1 MAPHKKHSKVHVPK
15 REPQHQEPLRW
26 HSRSIY
32 NILTTIVLAA
42 LSAELAKLCLSPVYG
57 SIAASRANLWE
68 IPLFTVS
75 TFKLRIQISFPKLL
89 VLPTAWLSRLYLS
102 RSQLTTITSLL
113 PIFGIC
119 IPALQSYLFRLSS
132 IGPVW
137 GPIVTN
143 FCTSSPL
150 FYLSVLSVLSIAE
163 ELYVDYKAPEETGRL
178 QQGMTLA
185 VGYLQLA
192 FIIACYSIIEMIQ
205 DIFSPVIAWL
215 IRSWSSTSALFSRI
229 GLQAIV
235 SLSYAVL
242 ERSYKRLAF
251 FGILPLL
258 HLVSINPHIPL
269 KYNTAAL
276 NATLQAGGFSLVA
289 RQESLTGYISVLDN
303 VKDGFRVMRC
313 DHSLLGGEWINK
325 PEGHPAVLNEPIY
338 SIFLML
344 EAVRLVETVSA
355 KSTTDDDIN
364 ALIVWVQILA
374 LELIFH

>member
-1 MAPHKKHSKVHVPK
+1 MAPQKTDSRTHVP
-15 REPQHQEPLRW
+15 RGEPQHQGSTRL
-26 HSRSIY
+26 HSRAVYKI
-32 NILTTIVLAA
+32 ITTILLAA
-42 LSAELAKLCLSPVYG
+42 LSVEVSKLCLSPVYG

-68 IPLFTVS
+68 TPLFTISNIKIRMQVS
-75 TFKLRIQISFPKLL
+75 LPKLL
-89 VLPTAWLSRLYLS
+89 VLPTLWFLRYYLS
-102 RSQLTTITSLL
+102 KSQLATMTDLL

-132 IGPVW
+132 IGPIW
-137 GPIVTN
+137 GPIVTGY
-143 FCTSSPL
+143 CTSSPL
-150 FYLSVLSVLSIAE
+150 FYLSILSILSIAE
-163 ELYVDYKAPEETGRL
+163 ELYIDYMAPKEAGAL

-185 VGYLQLA
+185 VGYPQLA

-205 DIFSPVIAWL
+205 DVFSPVIAWL
-215 IRSWSSTSALFSRI
+215 VRSWSGTSALFSRF

-258 HLVSINPHIPL
+258 HLISVNPHIPL

-276 NATLQAGGFSLVA
+276 NATLQAEGFSLVA

-303 VKDGFRVMRC
+303 IKDGFRVMRC

-325 PEGHPAVLNEPIY
+325 PQGHPAVLNEPIY
-338 SIFLML
+338 AIFLML

-355 KSTTDDDIN
+355 KSTTDNDKN
-364 ALIVWVQILA
+364 ALIVWVQILG
-374 LELIFH
+374 LESILH

>member
-1 MAPHKKHSKVHVPK
+1 MAPHKKHSKGHVPK
-15 REPQHQEPLRW
+15 REPQHQESIRR

-32 NILTTIVLAA
+32 KILTTIVLAA
-42 LSAELAKLCLSPVYG
+42 LSAELSRLCLSPVYG
-57 SIAASRANLWE
+57 SIAASRVNLWE
-68 IPLFTVS
+68 TPLFTIS
-75 TFKLRIQISFPKLL
+75 SFKIRMQILLPKLL
-89 VLPTAWLSRLYLS
+89 VLPIAWLSRLYLS
-102 RSQLTTITSLL
+102 KSQLATITSLL

-137 GPIVTN
+137 GPIVTIV
-143 FCTSSPL
+143 CTSSPL
-150 FYLSVLSVLSIAE
+150 FYLSVLSILSIAE
-163 ELYVDYKAPEETGRL
+163 ELYIDHKAPEEAGSL

-185 VGYLQLA
+185 VGYLQLV
-192 FIIACYSIIEMIQ
+192 FMIACYSIIEMIQ
-205 DIFSPVIAWL
+205 DILSPVIAWL
-215 IRSWSSTSALFSRI
+215 VRAWSGTSALFSHI
-229 GLQAIV
+229 GLQATV

-258 HLVSINPHIPL
+258 HLISINPHIPL

-276 NATLQAGGFSLVA
+276 NATLQTGGFSLVA

-338 SIFLML
+338 VIFLML

-355 KSTTDDDIN
+355 KSKTDNDKN
-364 ALIVWVQILA
+364 ALIVWVQILG
-374 LELIFH
+374 LESILH

>member
-1 MAPHKKHSKVHVPK
+1 MAPQKKDSRVNVPK
-15 REPQHQEPLRW
+15 GEPQHQGPTRRHLRA
-26 HSRSIY
+26 IFK
-32 NILTTIVLAA
+32 ILTTIVLAA
-42 LSAELAKLCLSPVYG
+42 LSAEVSRLCLSPVYG

-68 IPLFTVS
+68 TTLFTISNFKIKMQVS
-75 TFKLRIQISFPKLL
+75 LPKLL
-89 VLPTAWLSRLYLS
+89 VLPTAWFSRLHLS
-102 RSQLTTITSLL
+102 KSQLATLTDLL

-137 GPIVTN
+137 GPIITSC
-143 FCTSSPL
+143 CTSSPL
-150 FYLSVLSVLSIAE
+150 FYLSVLSILSIAE
-163 ELYVDYKAPEETGRL
+163 ELYIDYMAPKVAGAL
-178 QQGMTLA
+178 QQGMTLT
-185 VGYLQLA
+185 VGYVHLA

-215 IRSWSSTSALFSRI
+215 VRSWSGTSALFSRF

-258 HLVSINPHIPL
+258 HLISINPHIPL

-289 RQESLTGYISVLDN
+289 RQESLTGYVSVLDN

-325 PEGHPAVLNEPIY
+325 PEGHPSVLNDPIY
-338 SIFLML
+338 AIFLML
-344 EAVRLVETVSA
+344 EAVRLVDTVSA
-355 KSTTDDDIN
+355 KSTTDNDQN
-364 ALIVWVQILA
+364 ALIVWVQILG
-374 LELIFH
+374 LESVLH

>member
-1 MAPHKKHSKVHVPK
+1 MAPQKKHSKVHVPK
-15 REPQHQEPLRW
+15 REPQHQEPTKW

-32 NILTTIVLAA
+32 KILTTIVLAA
-42 LSAELAKLCLSPVYG
+42 LSAELSRLCLSPVYG

-68 IPLFTVS
+68 TSLFTIYS
-75 TFKLRIQISFPKLL
+75 FKIRLHISLSKIL
-89 VLPTAWLSRLYLS
+89 VLPAAWLSRLYLS
-102 RSQLTTITSLL
+102 KSQLATMTSLL
-113 PIFGIC
+113 PVFGIC

-137 GPIVTN
+137 GPIITII
-143 FCTSSPL
+143 CTSSPL
-150 FYLSVLSVLSIAE
+150 FSLSVLNVLSIAE
-163 ELYVDYKAPEETGRL
+163 DLYIDYIVPEEAGSL

-205 DIFSPVIAWL
+205 DTFRPVIAWL
-215 IRSWSSTSALFSRI
+215 VRSWSGTSAFFSRM

-251 FGILPLL
+251 FGIFPLL
-258 HLVSINPHIPL
+258 HLISTNPHIPL

-289 RQESLTGYISVLDN
+289 RQESLTGYISVVDN

-338 SIFLML
+338 TIFLML

-355 KSTTDDDIN
+355 KSTTDNDKN
-364 ALIVWVQILA
+364 ALIMWVQILD
-374 LELIFH
+374 LE

>member
-1 MAPHKKHSKVHVPK
+1 MAPQKKDSRVHVPK
-15 REPQHQEPLRW
+15 GASQQERIRW
-26 HSRSIY
+26 HSRSIFK
-32 NILTTIVLAA
+32 ILTTIVLAA
-42 LSAELAKLCLSPVYG
+42 LCAEVSSLCLSPVYG
-57 SIAASRANLWE
+57 SIATSRANLRE
-68 IPLFTVS
+68 YSLFTIHN
-75 TFKLRIQISFPKLL
+75 FEWMEISLPKLL
-89 VLPTAWLSRLYLS
+89 VLPIAWLSWLYLS
-102 RSQLTTITSLL
+102 KSQLATMTSLL

-132 IGPVW
+132 IGPLW
-137 GPIVTN
+137 GPTVTIC
-143 FCTSSPL
+143 CTSSPL

-163 ELYVDYKAPEETGRL
+163 ELYIDYIVPEEAGSL
-178 QQGMTLA
+178 QQGMTSA

-215 IRSWSSTSALFSRI
+215 VRSWSGTSALFSRI

-258 HLVSINPHIPL
+258 HLISINPHIPL

-276 NATLQAGGFSLVA
+276 NATLQAGSFSLVA

-338 SIFLML
+338 AIFLML

-355 KSTTDDDIN
+355 RITTDDDKN
-364 ALIVWVQILA
+364 ALIV
-374 LELIFH
+374 

>member
-1 MAPHKKHSKVHVPK
+1 MAPQKKNSRTHVPK
-15 REPQHQEPLRW
+15 GELQYEGPTRW
-26 HSRSIY
+26 HIRSIY
-32 NILTTIVLAA
+32 KIISTIVLAA
-42 LSAELAKLCLSPVYG
+42 VSAEVSKLCLSPVYG
-57 SIAASRANLWE
+57 SIAASRASLWE
-68 IPLFTVS
+68 TSLFTVS
-75 TFKLRIQISFPKLL
+75 NFKIRMQISLPKLL

-102 RSQLTTITSLL
+102 NSQLATMTDLL

-137 GPIVTN
+137 GPIVTGC
-143 FCTSSPL
+143 CTSAPL
-150 FYLSVLSVLSIAE
+150 FHLSVLGVLSIAE
-163 ELYVDYKAPEETGRL
+163 ELYIDYMAPKEAGAL
-178 QQGMTLA
+178 QQGMTLTGA
-185 VGYLQLA
+185 YPQLV

-205 DIFSPVIAWL
+205 DIVSPVIAWL
-215 IRSWSSTSALFSRI
+215 VRSWSGTSALFSRF

-258 HLVSINPHIPL
+258 HLISINPHIPL

-338 SIFLML
+338 AIFLML

-355 KSTTDDDIN
+355 RSTTASDQN
-364 ALIVWVQILA
+364 ALIVWVQILG
-374 LELIFH
+374 LESILH

>member
-1 MAPHKKHSKVHVPK
+1 MAPQKKNSGVHVPK
-15 REPQHQEPLRW
+15 GEPQYQGPIGW

-32 NILTTIVLAA
+32 KILTNIVLAA
-42 LSAELAKLCLSPVYG
+42 ISAEVSRLCLSPVYG

-68 IPLFTVS
+68 TPLFTMSNFKIKMQVS
-75 TFKLRIQISFPKLL
+75 LPKLL
-89 VLPTAWLSRLYLS
+89 VLLTAWLSRLRLS
-102 RSQLTTITSLL
+102 QSQLATMTDLL

-137 GPIVTN
+137 GPILTG
-143 FCTSSPL
+143 CCISSPL
-150 FYLSVLSVLSIAE
+150 LHLSVLSVLSIAE
-163 ELYVDYKAPEETGRL
+163 ELYIDYMAPKNADAL
-178 QQGMTLA
+178 QQGMTLT
-185 VGYLQLA
+185 VGYPQLA
-192 FIIACYSIIEMIQ
+192 FIVACYSIIEMIQ
-205 DIFSPVIAWL
+205 DIFSPVIIWL
-215 IRSWSSTSALFSRI
+215 VRSWSGTSALLSRF
-229 GLQAIV
+229 GLHAIV

-258 HLVSINPHIPL
+258 HLIFINPHIPL

-276 NATLQAGGFSLVA
+276 NATLQARGFSLIA
-289 RQESLTGYISVLDN
+289 RQESLTGYISVMDN

-325 PEGHPAVLNEPIY
+325 PEGHPAVLKEPIY
-338 SIFLML
+338 AIFLML

-355 KSTTDDDIN
+355 KSMTDNDKN
-364 ALIVWVQILA
+364 ALIVWVQTLGLGSIL
-374 LELIFH
+374 H

>member
-1 MAPHKKHSKVHVPK
+1 MAPQKKDSRVHVPK
-15 REPQHQEPLRW
+15 GEPQHQGPTRRHLRA
-26 HSRSIY
+26 IFK
-32 NILTTIVLAA
+32 ILTTIVLAA
-42 LSAELAKLCLSPVYG
+42 LSAEVSRLCLSPVYG

-68 IPLFTVS
+68 TTLFTISNFKIKMQVS
-75 TFKLRIQISFPKLL
+75 LPKLL
-89 VLPTAWLSRLYLS
+89 VLPTAWFSRLHLS
-102 RSQLTTITSLL
+102 KSQLATLTDLL

-137 GPIVTN
+137 GPIITSC
-143 FCTSSPL
+143 CTSSPL
-150 FYLSVLSVLSIAE
+150 FYLSVLSILSIAE
-163 ELYVDYKAPEETGRL
+163 ELYIDYMAPKVAGAL
-178 QQGMTLA
+178 QQGMTLT
-185 VGYLQLA
+185 VGYVHLA

-215 IRSWSSTSALFSRI
+215 VRSWSGTSALFSRF

-258 HLVSINPHIPL
+258 HLISINPHIPL

-289 RQESLTGYISVLDN
+289 RQESLTGYVSVLDN

-325 PEGHPAVLNEPIY
+325 PEGHPSVLNDPIY
-338 SIFLML
+338 AIFLML
-344 EAVRLVETVSA
+344 EAVRLVDTVSA
-355 KSTTDDDIN
+355 KSTTDNDQN
-364 ALIVWVQILA
+364 ALIVWVQILG
-374 LELIFH
+374 LESVLH

>member
-1 MAPHKKHSKVHVPK
+1 MAPRETDSRVHVPK
-15 REPQHQEPLRW
+15 AEPQHQGPTKW
-26 HSRSIY
+26 YFRSIY
-32 NILTTIVLAA
+32 KILITILLAA
-42 LSAELAKLCLSPVYG
+42 LSAEVSKLCLSPVYG
-57 SIAASRANLWE
+57 SIAALRANLWE
-68 IPLFTVS
+68 TPLFTIFNFKIRTQVS
-75 TFKLRIQISFPKLL
+75 LSKLL
-89 VLPTAWLSRLYLS
+89 LLPTIWFSRLCLS
-102 RSQLTTITSLL
+102 KSQLATMTDLL

-119 IPALQSYLFRLSS
+119 IPALQSYLFRFSS
-132 IGPVW
+132 IGPIW
-137 GPIVTN
+137 GPMLTSS
-143 FCTSSPL
+143 CTSSPL

-163 ELYVDYKAPEETGRL
+163 ELYIDHMAPKEAGAL
-178 QQGMTLA
+178 QQGMKLA
-185 VGYLQLA
+185 VGYPQLA
-192 FIIACYSIIEMIQ
+192 FIIACCSIIEMIQ

-215 IRSWSSTSALFSRI
+215 VRSWSGTSALFSRF
-229 GLQAIV
+229 GLQAII

-258 HLVSINPHIPL
+258 HLISVNPHIPS

-276 NATLQAGGFSLVA
+276 NATLQAGDFSLVA

-338 SIFLML
+338 AIFLML

-355 KSTTDDDIN
+355 KSTTENDKN
-364 ALIVWVQILA
+364 ALIVWVQILG
-374 LELIFH
+374 LESILH

>member
-1 MAPHKKHSKVHVPK
+1 MAPQKKDSRVHVPK
-15 REPQHQEPLRW
+15 GEPQHQGPTRRHLRA
-26 HSRSIY
+26 IFK
-32 NILTTIVLAA
+32 ILTTIVLAA
-42 LSAELAKLCLSPVYG
+42 LSAEVSRLCLSPVYG

-68 IPLFTVS
+68 TTLFTISNFKIKMQVS
-75 TFKLRIQISFPKLL
+75 LPKLL
-89 VLPTAWLSRLYLS
+89 VLPTAWFSRLHLS
-102 RSQLTTITSLL
+102 KSQLATLTDLL

-132 IGPVW
+132 IGPIW
-137 GPIVTN
+137 GPIITSC
-143 FCTSSPL
+143 CTSSPL
-150 FYLSVLSVLSIAE
+150 FYLSVLSILSIAE
-163 ELYVDYKAPEETGRL
+163 ELYIDYMAPNEASAL
-178 QQGMTLA
+178 QQGMTLT
-185 VGYLQLA
+185 VGYAQLA

-215 IRSWSSTSALFSRI
+215 VRSWSGTSALFGRF

-258 HLVSINPHIPL
+258 HLISINPHIPL

-289 RQESLTGYISVLDN
+289 RQESFTGYISVLDN
-303 VKDGFRVMRC
+303 FKDGFRVMRC

-325 PEGHPAVLNEPIY
+325 PEGHPAVLNDPIY
-338 SIFLML
+338 AIFLML

-355 KSTTDDDIN
+355 KSTTDNDQN
-364 ALIVWVQILA
+364 ALIVWVQILG
-374 LELIFH
+374 LESVLH

>member
-1 MAPHKKHSKVHVPK
+1 M
-15 REPQHQEPLRW
+15 
-26 HSRSIY
+26 
-32 NILTTIVLAA
+32 LAA
-42 LSAELAKLCLSPVYG
+42 LSAEVSKLCLTPVYG
-57 SIAASRANLWE
+57 SIAASRASIWE
-68 IPLFTVS
+68 TSLFTISNFKIRMQVS
-75 TFKLRIQISFPKLL
+75 LPKLL
-89 VLPTAWLSRLYLS
+89 VLPTAWLSRFRLS
-102 RSQLTTITSLL
+102 KSQLATMTDLL

-119 IPALQSYLFRLSS
+119 IPALQSYLFKLSS

-137 GPIVTN
+137 GPIVTD
-143 FCTSSPL
+143 FCTSTPL

-163 ELYVDYKAPEETGRL
+163 ELYIDYIAPKEAGAL
-178 QQGMTLA
+178 PQGMKLT
-185 VGYLQLA
+185 VGYQQLA
-192 FIIACYSIIEMIQ
+192 FIIACYSIIGMIQ

-215 IRSWSSTSALFSRI
+215 VRSWSGTSALFTRF
-229 GLQAIV
+229 GLQVIV

-242 ERSYKRLAF
+242 ERSYKRLAL

-258 HLVSINPHIPL
+258 HLISINPHIPL

-289 RQESLTGYISVLDN
+289 RQESLTGYISVVDN

-338 SIFLML
+338 AIFLML

-355 KSTTDDDIN
+355 KITTDNDKN
-364 ALIVWVQILA
+364 ALIVWVQVLG
-374 LELIFH
+374 LESIRH